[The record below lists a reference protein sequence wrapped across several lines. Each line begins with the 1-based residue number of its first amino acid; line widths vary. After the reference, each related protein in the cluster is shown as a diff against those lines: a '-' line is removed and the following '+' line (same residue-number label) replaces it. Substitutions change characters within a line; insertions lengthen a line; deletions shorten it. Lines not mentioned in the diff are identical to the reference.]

1 MNFLRNFLLILTW
14 LILTYFI
21 FLLQPLHDFQ
31 SYVFSLIPE
40 SYTINLDFVER
51 SENSE
56 LFHLYYTSEHDTSL
70 SAYVKIPKDSVNY
83 PSIIIL
89 GGMMTGKE
97 AVNYA
102 YGVDNVILVAPDYR
116 YKPRIKY
123 NFITIISDL
132 LKVYNATYL
141 QVVDNLLL
149 IEFLKKW
156 ERSRDKN
163 LSILGY
169 SFGVPFA
176 VATARINNKI
186 DQLALVYGGGD
197 LRYLIKH
204 NLNLFNPFI
213 DNLLSNLF
221 WIHVINFEPIEN
233 LKSLKPIPT
242 LIINGL
248 NDEKIPNISA
258 QKLQDSIN
266 YEKTVIWLD
275 SKHVHPAN
283 KKLSLKII
291 DNLNL
296 WYRANNFFQ

>member
-1 MNFLRNFLLILTW
+1 M
-14 LILTYFI
+14 
-21 FLLQPLHDFQ
+21 QPLQDFQ
-31 SYVFSLIPE
+31 SYVFSLIPA
-40 SYTINLDFVER
+40 SYTVNLDLVER

-56 LFHLYYTSEHDTSL
+56 LFHLYFTSESDTSL
-70 SAYVKIPKDSVNY
+70 SAYVKIPKDSLKY
-83 PSIIIL
+83 PSIVIL

-102 YGVDNVILVAPDYR
+102 YGVDDVILAAPDYR
-116 YKPRIKY
+116 YKPRIDY
-123 NFITIISDL
+123 SFISIATDL
-132 LKVYNATYL
+132 LEGYNATYL

-149 IEFLKKW
+149 IEFFENWVKSW
-156 ERSRDKN
+156 DKN
-163 LSILGY
+163 LSIIGY

-176 VATARINNKI
+176 IATSSISNKV
-186 DQLALVYGGGD
+186 DYLALVYGGAD
-197 LRYLIKH
+197 LYYLIRH
-204 NLNLFNPFI
+204 NLKLFNPFI
-213 DNLLSNLF
+213 DKLISYVF
-221 WIHVINFEPIEN
+221 WLHVKSFEPIEN

-242 LIINGL
+242 LIINGR
-248 NDEKIPNISA
+248 NDEKIPNSSA

-291 DNLNL
+291 DNLNS